1 MLTNPHNRKILVL
14 FSFVLLIFL
23 GGCISETEQ
32 YIQGYWQQGNVHFA
46 DTWYFERGN
55 FSHQTQYLINTANTT
70 TGRYQVLDSQ
80 EDSIILELYDIDL
93 AFGDERNQI
102 EIKLDPQKD
111 TIRIRNQ
118 VYERFLP

>member
-1 MLTNPHNRKILVL
+1 MLINPHYRKLLVV

-23 GGCISETEQ
+23 GGCISESEQ
-32 YIQGYWQQGNVHFA
+32 YIQGYWQGGDVHYA

-55 FSHQTQYLINTANTT
+55 FSHQIRSTINTANPT

-80 EDSIILELYDIDL
+80 EDSITLELYDIDL